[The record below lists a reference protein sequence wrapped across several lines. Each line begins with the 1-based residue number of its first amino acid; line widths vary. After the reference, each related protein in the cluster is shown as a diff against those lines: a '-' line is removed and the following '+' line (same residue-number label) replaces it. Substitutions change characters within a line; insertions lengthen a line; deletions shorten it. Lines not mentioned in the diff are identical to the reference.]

1 MPLGTYLFSV
11 LLFLFIAKIRFFYAL
26 HCMNPGILLN
36 SAAVAD

>member
-1 MPLGTYLFSV
+1 MPLGTYLLSV
-11 LLFLFIAKIRFFYAL
+11 LLFLFIAKIWFFYAL